1 MIGHEASVMAKKIDS
16 TNYWDTRVPVSK
28 SQQDIRDMLEK
39 FGAEGFSFSE
49 SFKGD
54 GRAAI
59 SFVYKGLPAQMQV
72 DPTKVASL
80 YLQKNPWNYRKKKSR
95 TEYEKWA
102 VQKSKPVAFRVLY
115 HALKA
120 MLIAVEYGVQEF
132 EEVFLAH
139 FVLDAKGKNP
149 RSLGHE
155 YIPKLAELIEGKL
168 LLGDGS

>member
-1 MIGHEASVMAKKIDS
+1 MGKKRSESV
-16 TNYWDTRVPVSK
+16 NYWDTRVTVSK
-28 SQQDIRDMLEK
+28 SQQDIRDLLEK

-72 DPTKVASL
+72 DPAKVASL
-80 YLQKNPWNYRKKKSR
+80 YLQRNPWNYRKKKGR
-95 TEYEKWA
+95 TEYAKWA
-102 VQKSKPVAFRVLY
+102 AQKSKAVAFRVLY

-120 MLIAVEYGVQEF
+120 MLISVEYGVQEF

-149 RSLGHE
+149 RLLGRE
-155 YIPKLAELIEGKL
+155 YIPRLGELVEGKL